1 VNTVGRIRDGVTPE
15 QARTE
20 LRGIADRL
28 AAEFPSNS
36 PARTAALLPLHET
49 VVGDVRR
56 ALLVL
61 LGAVGLV
68 LLIACANVANL
79 LIARGATRSDE
90 MAVRAALGAGRRR
103 IFSQLMTESVL
114 LAVTGGSAGVA
125 LAAAGVQA
133 LKALS
138 PGQIPRLDEVGLD
151 ATAVLFALAISLL
164 TALLFGLA
172 PAFQLIRTPL
182 AGTLRQ
188 DANRTLGSRRGI
200 GRAALLAAEVALSLV
215 LLVGAGLLL
224 RSFASMQR
232 IDTGYTTDEI
242 AHISLSLPGVSYATP
257 DDAVRFF
264 DTLEERL
271 EVLPGIDEVALVV
284 GAPLSDFAYWTAF
297 TRDDLPPPAPGD
309 GLSASL
315 RIVDEDFLPTMG
327 IALVEGRPF
336 VATDRHAAM
345 RVALINQELARYA
358 FGDVD
363 PIGKQ
368 ITMGLNAGYLEDQ
381 PRTVVGIV
389 EDVRTS
395 SLTGEVDPELY
406 IPFAQAG
413 SSFAT
418 VLMRPRGTAQ
428 SALADARG
436 AVHALDA
443 NLPIRDPGT
452 MRQLLDRHT
461 ARPRFY
467 LQLLA
472 LFAGLAIALAAVGL
486 YGVVA
491 YLVAQ
496 RSREIG
502 VRIALGASTADVMRL
517 VVQQGFGPAVLGAV
531 IGLCAAFAGGRVM
544 SSLLFDVKATDPLT
558 FAGTTAI
565 LLGIAFIACVVPAGR
580 ATRISPAS
588 ALKAER

>member
-1 VNTVGRIRDGVTPE
+1 VK
-15 QARTE
+15 
-20 LRGIADRL
+20 
-28 AAEFPSNS
+28 
-36 PARTAALLPLHET
+36 AALF
-49 VVGDVRR
+49 
-56 ALLVL
+56 VL

-79 LIARGATRSDE
+79 LIARGATRADE
-90 MAVRAALGAGRRR
+90 MAIRAALGAGRRR

-114 LAVTGGSAGVA
+114 LATTGGVAGVV
-125 LAAAGVQA
+125 LAAAGVRA

-151 ATAVLFALAISLL
+151 ATAVLFALAISMV

-188 DANRTLGSRRGI
+188 DANRTVGSRRGL
-200 GRAALLAAEVALSLV
+200 GRAALLATEVALSLV

-232 IDTGYTTDEI
+232 VDTGYTTDEI
-242 AHISLSLPGVSYATP
+242 AHITLALPEASYATA

-271 EVLPGIDEVALVV
+271 EAQPGIDEVALVV
-284 GAPLSDFAYWTAF
+284 GAPLSDFAYWTSF
-297 TRDDLPPPAPGD
+297 TRADLPPPAPGE

-315 RIVDEDFLPTMG
+315 RIVDEDFAPTMG
-327 IALVEGRPF
+327 IAVIDGRPF
-336 VATDRHAAM
+336 AAADRHGALP
-345 RVALINQELARYA
+345 VALINRELARDA

-368 ITMGLNAGYLEDQ
+368 ITMGLNPGYVEDQ
-381 PRTVVGIV
+381 PRTIVGIV
-389 EDVRTS
+389 EDLRTS
-395 SLTGEVDPELY
+395 SLTGDVDPELY

-418 VLMRPRGTAQ
+418 VLMRPNGAAH
-428 SALADARG
+428 SALADARL
-436 AVHALDA
+436 AVHAMDA

-452 MRQLLDRHT
+452 IGELVDRHT

-467 LQLLA
+467 LLLLT
-472 LFAGLAIALAAVGL
+472 LFAGLAITLAAVGL

-502 VRIALGASTADVMRL
+502 VRIALGANAVDVMRL
-517 VVQQGFGPAVLGAV
+517 VVRQGFGPALLGAAL
-531 IGLCAAFAGGRVM
+531 GLSAALAGARIM